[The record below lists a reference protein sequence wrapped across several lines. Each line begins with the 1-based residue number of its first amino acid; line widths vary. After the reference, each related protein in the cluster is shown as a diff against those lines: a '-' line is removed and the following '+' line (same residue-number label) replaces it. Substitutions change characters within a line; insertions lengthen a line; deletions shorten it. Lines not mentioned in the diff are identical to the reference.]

1 MIDIDEIYAWY
12 NTEPDTYLGNIPR
25 ILMYWTL
32 AFFIFL
38 VLFFL
43 AIYKGYCYI
52 LRRPKPDLT
61 GIGFVLHT
69 LNEKPELK
77 RFKKH
82 GNI

>member
-25 ILMYWTL
+25 ILMRWAL
-32 AFFIFL
+32 VFFVFL

-43 AIYKGYCYI
+43 AIYKGFCYI
-52 LRRPKPDLT
+52 VRKPQPDLK
-61 GIGFVLHT
+61 GIGFVLHI

-77 RFKKH
+77 RFIKH

>member
-32 AFFIFL
+32 VFFIFF
-38 VLFFL
+38 VLFL
-43 AIYKGYCYI
+43 LVIYKGYCYI
-52 LRRPKPDLT
+52 LRRQQPDLM
-61 GIGFVLHT
+61 GIGFVLHQ

-77 RFKKH
+77 RFKKN